1 MKIKHWIFGGCS
13 FTYSGLGGVP
23 PSDNTDGGSA
33 FIDYPL
39 DNIKRSNSR
48 VWAEMAADE
57 VGILSSTVNVA
68 SASHGNILTSRAIL
82 YLLKHYNYNPENTFI
97 LFNISD
103 PGRRDIVCDFN
114 HRDESKFIPWT
125 KDIIPFSFK
134 KYYIQKQECFRETD
148 RYTSDFLFLFLEY
161 LKHKKFKFLFTTMSD
176 YSNHPDLS
184 TIINEYQTHFV
195 PCGPMIGMTEYCLNN
210 DLTISKTNFHPT
222 LEGHK
227 KIATI
232 VVDHLY
238 ASLA

>member
-13 FTYSGLGGVP
+13 FTYGGIGGVP
-23 PSDNTDGGSA
+23 PSDNTNGGSSL
-33 FIDYPL
+33 IDYPL
-39 DNIKRSNSR
+39 DNIQRSNLK
-48 VWAEMAADE
+48 VWAEMVAEE
-57 VGILSSTVNVA
+57 VGIFSSTVNVA

-103 PGRRDIVCDFN
+103 PGRRDVVCDFN
-114 HRDESKFIPWT
+114 HKDKSKYIPWT

-134 KYYIQKQECFRETD
+134 TKDIQNKESFRETD

-161 LKHKKFKFLFTTMSD
+161 LKHKKFKFLFTTMCD

-184 TIINEYQTHFV
+184 TIINENQTHFV
-195 PCGPMIGMTEYCLNN
+195 PCGQMIGMKEYCLNKN
-210 DLTISKTNFHPT
+210 LTISKTDLHPN

-227 KIATI
+227 EISNM
-232 VVDHLY
+232 VVERLY